1 MAVTLTRA
9 STASDNHGVKAM
21 VYGGAGMGKTVLCTT
36 MPKPIIFSAESGLL
50 SLRKAN
56 LERLFGP
63 NQPWVDYDP
72 LVAQINNVQDLADAF
87 KWVTESNEAKQYGS
101 LCMDSASEIAEQILN
116 NAKRQVKDPRQ
127 AYGELIE
134 KMETTIRQFRDVPGR
149 HVLITAKMEPSK
161 DELTGITTYGPS
173 MPGAKLGNKLP
184 YFFDEVFRLGV
195 NKDPQGT
202 PYRFLQTQP
211 DMQYQAKD
219 RSGALAPMEAPIM
232 ASILHKIMAAP
243 AASTPQ

>member
-1 MAVTLTRA
+1 MAVNLTRA
-9 STASDNHGVKAM
+9 SAATDTHGVKAL
-21 VYGGAGMGKTVLCTT
+21 VYGPAGMGKTMLCVT
-36 MPKPIIFSAESGLL
+36 MPKPIIFSAEAGLL
-50 SLRKAN
+50 SLRRAN
-56 LERLFGP
+56 IERVFGAG
-63 NQPWVDYDP
+63 QGWVDYDP
-72 LVAQINNVQDLADAF
+72 VVAHIKDTTDLMDAF
-87 KWVTESNEAKQYGS
+87 RWATESAEGKQFES

-134 KMETTIRQFRDVPGR
+134 KMETTIRAFRDVHGR

-161 DELTGITTYGPS
+161 DELSGITTYGPS

-184 YFFDEVFRLGV
+184 YFFDEVFRLGI
-195 NKDPQGT
+195 NKDQTGAQ
-202 PYRFLQTQP
+202 YRFLQTQP

-219 RSGALAPMEAPIM
+219 RSGALAPLETPIM

-243 AASTPQ
+243 AAAPQQ